1 LKSRTKKLLQG
12 FASSIALFCL
22 GAAPA
27 HAEPARSVVSLTLTQ
42 SEYGGGRIYVP
53 VRFGNVMG
61 PMRLDTGA
69 SATRIKLAP
78 WNKDL
83 PSLGQSA
90 STGASG
96 RTTSCED
103 VEAKNVELKA
113 EQGNNIGRGKYVVA
127 RCPDS
132 DGDDL
137 LGLDF
142 FKGARFALDF
152 DRREL
157 IFFGEKGAEGP
168 AAPVKLLS
176 PDQSLVGVALKAG
189 DVSTAGLLD
198 TGAEISAVDKQ
209 FVDKHKKLFTL
220 VKNKSKASEAAG
232 KDMSARIY
240 KIRRLDLG
248 GDRILRD
255 VFALAYDF
263 GALREAL
270 GAGTPFILGQNVI
283 GKFNWELDFTSS
295 PPTFA
300 AKPRPKSAAG
310 AGR

>member
-1 LKSRTKKLLQG
+1 
-12 FASSIALFCL
+12 
-22 GAAPA
+22 
-27 HAEPARSVVSLTLTQ
+27 
-42 SEYGGGRIYVP
+42 
-53 VRFGNVMG
+53 
-61 PMRLDTGA
+61 
-69 SATRIKLAP
+69 
-78 WNKDL
+78 L

-142 FKGARFALDF
+142 FKGARFTLDF

-168 AAPVKLLS
+168 PAPVKLLG
-176 PDQSLVGVALKAG
+176 PDQRLFGVALKAG
-189 DVSTAGLLD
+189 DVMTTGLLD

-209 FVDKHKKLFTL
+209 FVEKHKKLFAL
-220 VKNKSKASEAAG
+220 VKSKSKASEAAG
-232 KDMSARIY
+232 KEMSAKIY
-240 KIRRLDLG
+240 KIKQLDLG
-248 GDRILRD
+248 GGRLLRD

-263 GALREAL
+263 GVLREAL

-283 GKFNWELDFTSS
+283 GRFDWELDFTSS
-295 PPTFA
+295 PPNWA
-300 AKPRPKSAAG
+300 AKSRPRNAPAPLA
-310 AGR
+310 R